1 MPILKAQIETERPSR
16 YLVQFCKHA
25 AAMGRGG
32 GHTPRMHLR
41 GMMTRREL
49 QVAAEWSETHGTV
62 TFTPWGRCTLS
73 AEAGSLTLLIEATD
87 EDGLRQIRDVVSR
100 DFERFSRRDPL
111 TVTWHRSET
120 ADAEPLP
127 KTSEA
132 GPVPETS
139 DAGPVPETG
148 GAAPPHRRGRR
159 RTHLQTILLALAVMV
174 IIGLHVGLA
183 GTVVA
188 DSVWAGMA
196 TNVVVALVVLKVA
209 LIVLARFGLRRR
221 KAAKT
226 SDGSEKTA
234 GA

>member
-1 MPILKAQIETERPSR
+1 MPILKAQIETERASR

-41 GMMTRREL
+41 GMMDRREL
-49 QVAAEWSETHGTV
+49 QVTAEWSDTEGTV
-62 TFTPWGRCTLS
+62 TFAPWGQCTLA
-73 AEAGSLTLLIEATD
+73 AEAGALTLLVEAAD
-87 EDGLRQIRDVVSR
+87 EDGLRQIRDIVSR

-120 ADAEPLP
+120 
-127 KTSEA
+127 
-132 GPVPETS
+132 S
-139 DAGPVPETG
+139 DAAPEI
-148 GAAPPHRRGRR
+148 GAPTPPENGASAPTHRRGRLR
-159 RTHLQTILLALAVMV
+159 ANLQAILLAAAVVV

-188 DSVWAGMA
+188 NSAWTGMA
-196 TNVVVALVVLKVA
+196 ANVVVALVVLKIA
-209 LIVLARFGLRRR
+209 FIALARFGLRRR

-226 SDGSEKTA
+226 PDGS
-234 GA
+234 

>member
-1 MPILKAQIETERPSR
+1 MPILKAQIETERSSR

-41 GMMTRREL
+41 DMMTRREL
-49 QVAAEWSETHGTV
+49 QVTAEWSETHGTV
-62 TFTPWGRCTLS
+62 TLTPWGRCTLS
-73 AEAGSLTLLIEATD
+73 AEVDSLTLLIEATD

-111 TVTWHRSET
+111 TVTWLRSET
-120 ADAEPLP
+120 SDAEPLP
-127 KTSEA
+127 
-132 GPVPETS
+132 
-139 DAGPVPETG
+139 ETG
-148 GAAPPHRRGRR
+148 TETGTETGAETGAATSPHRRGRR
-159 RTHLQTILLALAVMV
+159 RTNLQTILLALAVMV

-209 LIVLARFGLRRR
+209 LIVLARFGFRRR
-221 KAAKT
+221 KATKT
-226 SDGSEKTA
+226 PDGS
-234 GA
+234 